1 MEDNILKDD
10 DNKPFD
16 SIENADYCAE
26 LYYKDEV
33 LISTKE
39 GLKKCR
45 GERSNAWQ
53 PDGQYN
59 YFFVE
64 VKS

>member
-1 MEDNILKDD
+1 MEDEILLDD
-10 DNKPFD
+10 DNQPFEN
-16 SIENADYCAE
+16 IEKADYMAE
-26 LYYKDEV
+26 AYYNVEV
-33 LISTKE
+33 LISTID
-39 GLKKCR
+39 GVIKCK

-59 YFFVE
+59 YFFVK